1 MPLCGSLSI
10 KEEVQ
15 SQGRRVCPGAPQPCV
30 AGGCR
35 WGCGGW
41 KAHHQGKV
49 WWIGPRVTRL
59 ERRGNRA
66 LAPGAAPLHVRGGH
80 AVLVRRPRATGPPSL
95 PATPH
100 AQLSLHPSWPL
111 SWGRAPQALSA
122 APCPMPWAPQ
132 MALPPTGA
140 LVVSPRGAET
150 HVAGTER
157 QQM

>member
-1 MPLCGSLSI
+1 M
-10 KEEVQ
+10 
-15 SQGRRVCPGAPQPCV
+15 CPGAPQPCV

-41 KAHHQGKV
+41 KAHHQGKAR
-49 WWIGPRVTRL
+49 WISPRVTQP
-59 ERRGNRA
+59 ERRGHRA

-80 AVLVRRPRATGPPSL
+80 AVPVRWPRATGPPSL

-100 AQLSLHPSWPL
+100 AEFSLHPSWPL
-111 SWGRAPQALSA
+111 SRGTGSPGPLCS
-122 APCPMPWAPQ
+122 P
-132 MALPPTGA
+132 LPYPLGTTDGPPSRGV

-150 HVAGTER
+150 HAAGTEQ